1 MVKLNIIKITRPD
14 ASTFRGWAFVLIA
27 GVVLAA
33 LAVIDGG
40 GLDELRSITSTSTGC
55 RLGVAADQLNG
66 RTEPSAGSG
75 LVETLTRGAT
85 VDATRVVTDGF
96 RELGSGRWAANQFLT
111 PLPETT
117 CG

>member
-40 GLDELRSITSTSTGC
+40 GLNDLRSMIGTPTGC
-55 RLGVAADQLNG
+55 RMVVAAEELNV
-66 RTEPSAGSG
+66 RTEPSTGSG

-96 RELGSGRWAANQFLT
+96 RELGNGRWAANQFLT

-117 CG
+117 CR